1 MKGDGGGGPWACLER
16 EACGAVSEEAS
27 GVVERK
33 VWAGGRGRE
42 GSEFGSPVAFD
53 GSFGR
58 EGEAASWGTVLERG
72 WGRPGEQAGPPAAG
86 RGAEE
91 A

>member
-1 MKGDGGGGPWACLER
+1 M
-16 EACGAVSEEAS
+16 
-27 GVVERK
+27 
-33 VWAGGRGRE
+33 
-42 GSEFGSPVAFD
+42 AFD